1 MTPAGWVF
9 MLCSLIFVIGLNVF
23 CFGRV
28 LRKPATT
35 EHMHAPLDVDTCEPP
50 T

>member
-9 MLCSLIFVIGLNVF
+9 MLCSLGLVIGVTVF
-23 CFGRV
+23 CFYRV
-28 LRKPATT
+28 LVKPKTA
-35 EHMHAPLDVDTCEPP
+35 EHMHAPRDIDTHDRE